1 MFGVPFLQAGSSCFL
16 LIVES
21 APSGLV
27 WTSGLSRYP
36 VWGKLFLCSGGCSWI
51 SSLWNAVKS
60 PVMSLGVSIGLAWL
74 WADSLFVFRSVFLF
88 CWEISMVRLA
98 LSLVGSWVVLCCSVG
113 LETFGRALVY

>member
-21 APSGLV
+21 APSGLG

-36 VWGKLFLCSGGCSWI
+36 VWGKLFLCSGGCSRI
-51 SSLWNAVKS
+51 SSLSSAVKC

-74 WADSLFVFRSVFLF
+74 WADSLFMFRDVFLF
-88 CWEISMVRLA
+88 CLEISMVCLA
-98 LSLVGSWVVLCCSVG
+98 LGLVGSLVVPRFSVG
-113 LETFGRALVY
+113 LETFG